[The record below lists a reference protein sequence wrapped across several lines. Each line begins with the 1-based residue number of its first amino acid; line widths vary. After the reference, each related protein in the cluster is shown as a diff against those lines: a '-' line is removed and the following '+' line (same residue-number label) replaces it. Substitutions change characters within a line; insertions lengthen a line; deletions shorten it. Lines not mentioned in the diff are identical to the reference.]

1 LTGVQLVADFVAMV
15 PQKDGSYFI
24 FEDTVSKGKPS
35 DIRVTGD
42 PETASVIAGLDEG
55 LITMRVGGIRRLYI
69 PGARRCVLDLTSR
82 YYCLRVGRLHALP
95 RAVKLVPKGRLT
107 VHSQGLPA
115 TNAAPPV
122 NGHAGCAQPGCSS
135 SASKPL
141 FCKGAECA
149 TPERH
154 DGASIDRCT
163 THGGLRRENGL
174 TVGRRSIGNLA
185 FPKGLASAPGRP
197 RVAPAS
203 DVVFDVNLRYI
214 PGADLDADDD
224 EDYVLEI

>member
-1 LTGVQLVADFVAMV
+1 MV

-69 PGARRCVLDLTSR
+69 PGARRSVLGLAFSAR
-82 YYCLRVGRLHALP
+82 HACGAP
-95 RAVKLVPKGRLT
+95 P
-107 VHSQGLPA
+107 QGVPA
-115 TNAAPPV
+115 TNAAPKSLGMPIAPSWIAARPRPSPSLQGGRV
-122 NGHAGCAQPGCSS
+122 RNTV
-135 SASKPL
+135 SALK
-141 FCKGAECA
+141 
-149 TPERH
+149 RH
-154 DGASIDRCT
+154 DGASYHTDPAATRKWAD
-163 THGGLRRENGL
+163 GWGDAP
-174 TVGRRSIGNLA
+174 RSVGNLA

-203 DVVFDVNLRYI
+203 EVVFDVNLRYI
-214 PGADLDADDD
+214 PGVDLDADDD